1 MFTNPR
7 MLREFER
14 KIAVDTRQFIYKEE
28 TDILHLEQGLDK
40 IIKLCNIAVDS
51 GKEYVK
57 NQRICCLIVF
67 AGHLSLW
74 DLHENLADNKNAR
87 NALGKLIYCFQRI
100 DLHACIHV
108 KIDQAT
114 ARGHLTK
121 TIVVKAGH
129 SGKYQASKERNV
141 TQALYKRDKT
151 IDVRSTYEKRLFHK
165 TDHRNLE
172 KHQPCVYS
180 KESTWEIVLSVS
192 EILDNMGL
200 HRVEN
205 TSHSDTAVSLHI
217 ILSAI

>member
-14 KIAVDTRQFIYKEE
+14 KIAVDTKKRITRSSLSKEKNTFIRRPLHNAQFIYKEE
-28 TDILHLEQGLDK
+28 TDIEHLEQGLDK

-57 NQRICCLIVF
+57 NK
-67 AGHLSLW
+67 GHLSLW
-74 DLHENLADNKNAR
+74 DLQQHLADNKNAR

-100 DLHACIHV
+100 DLHARIHV

-129 SGKYQASKERNV
+129 SGKYQASKGRNV
-141 TQALYKRDKT
+141 TQAL
-151 IDVRSTYEKRLFHK
+151 
-165 TDHRNLE
+165 
-172 KHQPCVYS
+172 
-180 KESTWEIVLSVS
+180 
-192 EILDNMGL
+192 
-200 HRVEN
+200 
-205 TSHSDTAVSLHI
+205 
-217 ILSAI
+217 